1 MMIEVAYATPDR
13 QVVIE
18 LEVDMATTVAAAIYQ
33 SGILREFPEID
44 LAMNAVGVF
53 GNHVDLEDVLQP
65 GDRVEIYRPL
75 QVTPKEAR
83 RRRARKRQQES
94 SDT

>member
-53 GNHVDLEDVLQP
+53 GNHVELEDVLQP

-75 QVTPKEAR
+75 QVTSKEAR

-94 SDT
+94 SDM

>member
-1 MMIEVAYATPDR
+1 MMIEVAYATPHR

-18 LEVDMATTVAAAIYQ
+18 LEVDMGTTVAAAIYQ
-33 SGILREFPEID
+33 SGILQEFPEID
-44 LAMNAVGVF
+44 LTMNAVGVF
-53 GNHVDLEDVLQP
+53 GNHVELEDVLQP

-83 RRRARKRQQES
+83 QRRARKRQQES

>member
-1 MMIEVAYATPDR
+1 MMIEVAYATPHR

-18 LEVDMATTVAAAIYQ
+18 LEVDTATTVAAAIYQ

-44 LAMNAVGVF
+44 LTMNAVGIF
-53 GNHVDLEDVLQP
+53 GNHVELEDVLQP

-83 RRRARKRQQES
+83 QRRARKRQQES
-94 SDT
+94 SDM